1 MRKIEKINALA
12 REMCDRTV
20 PCDECNF
27 NVKGPYC
34 MAGIYAKKVINMGY
48 SKVGEDEQVVKKTQM
63 IEELNAAQESGKRM
77 GYAQGRDEAIAAVL
91 EYIDDTIK
99 WVRKI
104 EEDNE
109 GEDEDVRKGISA
121 CVSAIEE
128 TLRFARDDLAK
139 KYGVEE

>member
-12 REMCDRTV
+12 KEMCDRTV

-34 MAGIYAKKVINMGY
+34 MASIYAKKVINMGY

-77 GYAQGRDEAIAAVL
+77 GYAKGRDETAREIL
-91 EYIDDTIK
+91 QEMYDYCK
-99 WVRKI
+99 
-104 EEDNE
+104 
-109 GEDEDVRKGISA
+109 EDVLGQVIVDFN
-121 CVSAIEE
+121 CLE
-128 TLRFARDDLAK
+128 TIAR
-139 KYGVEE
+139 KYGIELE